1 VHHFFVVVVAF
12 VCAAVGRDG
21 KQERMGNC
29 GLKPKAL
36 GDDEAAAPA
45 PAPAEAKG
53 EEVPAVEAAEA
64 PAEETSRAVE
74 VGTTE
79 VR

>member
-1 VHHFFVVVVAF
+1 
-12 VCAAVGRDG
+12 
-21 KQERMGNC
+21 MGNC

>member
-1 VHHFFVVVVAF
+1 
-12 VCAAVGRDG
+12 
-21 KQERMGNC
+21 MGNC

-45 PAPAEAKG
+45 PAPAEPKG
-53 EEVPAVEAAEA
+53 EEAPAAEVAEA
-64 PAEETSRAVE
+64 PAEETSRTVE
-74 VGTTE
+74 VGTSE